1 MQIAKHVVIGITT
14 KLKNSVVNSDESRL
28 QLARDLYWA
37 KHVINWGL
45 TQYGGWTNFIEK
57 ELTIHVSTVYS
68 YTNAAEC
75 IERFDYSVT
84 DCKIILKS
92 IGWTSFMFGL
102 SDMTRRLTVNGF
114 IKKYKN
120 VRYGS
125 AKSSDRGGDRAYVF
139 SLPFELAEKLDFF
152 LLNHGMTVHEH
163 GRRGVR
169 EAMIRLVEGKL

>member
-1 MQIAKHVVIGITT
+1 MQIAKHIVIGIKT

-45 TQYGGWTNFIEK
+45 TEYNGWTKFIEE
-57 ELTIHVSTVYS
+57 ELTIHVSTAYV
-68 YTNAAEC
+68 YTNTVEC
-75 IERFDYSVT
+75 IDKYNYTVT
-84 DCKIILKS
+84 DCKIILKA
-92 IGWTSFMFGL
+92 IGWTSFVFGL
-102 SDMTRRLTVNGF
+102 SDITRRLTVNGF

-125 AKSSDRGGDRAYVF
+125 AKSADRGGDRFYSF
-139 SLPFELAEKLDFF
+139 SLPFELAEKLDFY
-152 LLNHGMTVHEH
+152 LLNHGMTVHER